1 MRYESQLEQAFKEMV
16 NFYTNI
22 EQEHEHPNENSETDS
37 MCLDRVFFIKPTHEM
52 NLKL

>member
-16 NFYTNI
+16 NFYNNI
-22 EQEHEHPNENSETDS
+22 EQEKSNENSETDS
-37 MCLDRVFFIKPTHEM
+37 MNLDRVFFIKPTHEM